1 MTGLSVVNISSIPD
15 PKAHGLLTQSSG
27 VPQVITSIIGNP
39 NGSGQSMGTPLY
51 VGFSDMP
58 LVSISNAECK
68 PLANANF
75 APVHHGIP
83 CPPAQAKLQ
92 PRRVRRVSRNASL
105 RGSGPTGPF
114 ESSDAGRRK
123 IYEQQSCRCWN
134 GHPFASACKS
144 CGNRPSGQ
152 PKLIEI
158 KQHTLVP
165 SRLVGCRENGRTH
178 RSVL

>member
-1 MTGLSVVNISSIPD
+1 
-15 PKAHGLLTQSSG
+15 

-114 ESSDAGRRK
+114 ESSDAGPTKDLRAAELSLLERPPFRK
-123 IYEQQSCRCWN
+123 CVQVVRKPAEWPTKIDLNQ
-134 GHPFASACKS
+134 
-144 CGNRPSGQ
+144 
-152 PKLIEI
+152 
-158 KQHTLVP
+158 T
-165 SRLVGCRENGRTH
+165 TH
-178 RSVL
+178 LGAE